1 MTMVFQRIL
10 EMSFQA
16 SFVIGAVIVI
26 RLILKR
32 MPRKYMCILWAAV
45 LVRLLCPVVF
55 SIELGFLSEIDAVWV
70 QEQPPSLIDLGES
83 VGTENALFEQWK
95 KEEDALASLTESSK
109 QEKAATGKVLMRFAS
124 LIWVSGVLVILLW
137 NGVASFRLCGRI
149 RKNGFQEERGL
160 WSVKGLETPFVMGI
174 LRPQI
179 YLPANLSKEERS
191 FILIHEKTHIQ
202 RKDPLLKFIGFAA
215 LCVHWF
221 NPLVWAAFYFMSA
234 DMEAAC
240 DERVLDRMGE
250 GVREA
255 YSATLL
261 RLSAENPVFSGFA
274 SGFGE
279 VDPKERI
286 RHILNYRKPGMGRA
300 VLLVSLLVLAAAA
313 MLLSPRSEN
322 ADKALAAG
330 PGGQIEGT
338 WAEAVKGEKK
348 AEKAKEPEEGEVP
361 QEIREAQ
368 KGIEAETHLEMV
380 KFIDYA
386 PRYTLS
392 FQKIEGGTGERL
404 SFEGN
409 TEIADQKTTGP
420 DNLEVEPED
429 AMLDMSFCFDG
440 DENLADTV
448 TFSFWNYG
456 NAESFQVIL
465 DGLAYQFEVPELETK
480 KIEIGKKLTGT
491 QVVVEY
497 AYLYPKALMLKLSGL
512 DNTNWTNFFYLVRT
526 VEGEEERFFPGG
538 TCYEE
543 ETGEMPLLF
552 TFEDGVPKENLTF
565 RMGEYTETGRK
576 EDMIHYNL
584 ELGKME

>member
-16 SFVIGAVIVI
+16 SFVIGTVILM

-45 LVRLLCPVVF
+45 LVRLLCPIVF
-55 SIELGFLSEIDAVWV
+55 SVELGFLSEIDAVWM

-83 VGTENALFEQWK
+83 VGTENALSEQWK
-95 KEEDALASLTESSK
+95 KEEDTSASLTESSK
-109 QEKAATGKVLMRFAS
+109 QEKAAAGKVLMRFAS
-124 LIWVSGVLVILLW
+124 LIWVSGVLAILLW
-137 NGVASFRLCGRI
+137 NGTTSFRLCRRI
-149 RKNGFQEERGL
+149 RRNGLQEERGL

-202 RKDPLLKFIGFAA
+202 RSDPLLKFIGFAA

-261 RLSAENPVFSGFA
+261 RLSVENPVFSGFA

-279 VDPKERI
+279 IDPKERI
-286 RHILNYRKPGMGRA
+286 CHILNYRKPGRRKA
-300 VLLVSLLVLAAAA
+300 ILFVPLLVFAAVV
-313 MLLSPRSEN
+313 MLFSPSAEK

-330 PGGQIEGT
+330 PGGQIEET
-338 WAEAVKGEKK
+338 WAEAVKGEKE
-348 AEKAKEPEEGEVP
+348 AEKTEEPEEGEVP
-361 QEIREAQ
+361 REIKEAQ

-380 KFIDYA
+380 KFIDRA
-386 PRYTLS
+386 PYYLMS
-392 FQKIEGGTGERL
+392 FQKIEGGTGKKL

-409 TEIADQKTTGP
+409 TEIADQKTIGP

-429 AMLDMSFCFDG
+429 AVRDMWYYFDG

-456 NAESFQVIL
+456 DAESFQVIL
-465 DGLAYQFEVPELETK
+465 DGLTYQFAVPEVEAR

-497 AYLYPKALMLKLSGL
+497 AYLYPKALMLRLSGI
-512 DNTNWTNFFYLVRT
+512 DSTNWGNIFYLVRT
-526 VEGEEERFFPGG
+526 VEGEEEKLFPGG
-538 TCYEE
+538 TWYEE
-543 ETGEMPLLF
+543 ETGGIPLLF